1 MAGKRVSS
9 IRLFK
14 TADWTHRDLPGLQQN
29 PEMIRYSNN
38 GKYLAL
44 LQVRDDGLSDL
55 KIFDVQIA
63 QVPQLVRTIIVEQ
76 IVDRMDCF
84 AFCPTG
90 AYLVIGWNLGEKLR
104 VYKTSDW
111 TIVNTAFDDLWL
123 ERTLV
128 NGIKF
133 SANGTRLYVCGTTSH
148 PDGAIAVYD
157 MVNWVRLPE
166 YKVPEV
172 TEAFWMDVSSVKSQM
187 ALYDGRNLRL
197 INTLNW
203 TIGHEEFIDDGGLGY
218 TGVDYNED
226 GSMVAVTGGPTG
238 ALVFNTTTFLVEND
252 LTEMGA
258 NRGGSAVFDKRLP
271 VAEPFSR
278 VDNPEIDL
286 GRYVIPYDN
295 NSEYLGLGVF
305 QVNDDSLTRHIAI
318 EDEAAALSVTAEELS
333 FYSVPVPFIS
343 ADGNLVVSVHF
354 NDNWPGNG
362 GG

>member
-1 MAGKRVSS
+1 MSGKRISTV
-9 IRLFK
+9 RLFD
-14 TADWTHRDLPGLQQN
+14 TTTWSHVDLPGIHQN

-55 KIFDVQIA
+55 KIYDVQIS

-203 TIGHEEFIDDGGLGY
+203 TIVHEEFIDDGGLGY

-238 ALVFNTTTFLVEND
+238 ALVFNTTTFLVETD
-252 LTEMGA
+252 LIEMGA

-278 VDNPEIDL
+278 VDNPQIDL

-295 NSEYLGLGVF
+295 NSEYIGLGVF
-305 QVNDDSLTRHIAI
+305 QVNDNSLTRHIAI
-318 EDEAAALSVTAEELS
+318 EAEAAALAVTAEELS
-333 FYSVPVPFIS
+333 FYSVPIPFIS
-343 ADGNLVVSVHF
+343 ADGNLVVSVRF
-354 NDNWPGNG
+354 NDNWPNNG

>member
-1 MAGKRVSS
+1 MSGKRISTV
-9 IRLFK
+9 RLFD
-14 TADWTHRDLPGLQQN
+14 TTTWSHVDLPGIHQN

-55 KIFDVQIA
+55 KIYDVQIS

-90 AYLVIGWNLGEKLR
+90 TYLVIGWNLGEKLR

-187 ALYDGRNLRL
+187 AIYDGRNLRL
-197 INTLNW
+197 INMLNW
-203 TIGHEEFIDDGGLGY
+203 TIVHEEFIDDGGLGY

-226 GSMVAVTGGPTG
+226 GSLVAVTGGPTG

-278 VDNPEIDL
+278 VDNPQIDL
-286 GRYVIPYDN
+286 GRYVIPY
-295 NSEYLGLGVF
+295 SGQGQYLGLGVLR
-305 QVNDDSLTRHIAI
+305 VNDNILTRQITA
-318 EDEAAALSVTAEELS
+318 EDEALALSMTAEDLS
-333 FYSVPVPFIS
+333 YWSVPIPFIS
-343 ADGNLVVSVHF
+343 ADGNLVVSVRTI
-354 NDNWPGNG
+354 DNWPNG
-362 GG
+362 GGG

>member
-1 MAGKRVSS
+1 MSGKRISTV
-9 IRLFK
+9 RLFD
-14 TADWTHRDLPGLQQN
+14 TTTWSHVDLPGIHQN

-55 KIFDVQIA
+55 KIYDVQIS

-203 TIGHEEFIDDGGLGY
+203 TIVHEEFIDDGGLGY

-238 ALVFNTTTFLVEND
+238 ALVFNTTTFLVETD
-252 LTEMGA
+252 LIEMGA

-278 VDNPEIDL
+278 VDNPQIDL

-295 NSEYLGLGVF
+295 NSEYIGLGVF
-305 QVNDDSLTRHIAI
+305 QVNDNSLTRHIAI
-318 EDEAAALSVTAEELS
+318 EAEASALAVTAEELS
-333 FYSVPVPFIS
+333 FYSVPIPFIS
-343 ADGNLVVSVHF
+343 ADGNLVVSVRF
-354 NDNWPGNG
+354 NDNWPNNG